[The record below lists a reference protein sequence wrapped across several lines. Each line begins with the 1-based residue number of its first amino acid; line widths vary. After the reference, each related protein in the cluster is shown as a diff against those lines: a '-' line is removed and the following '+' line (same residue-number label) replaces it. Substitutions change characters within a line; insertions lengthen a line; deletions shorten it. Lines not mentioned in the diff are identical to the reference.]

1 MFKRNIKITKDYF
14 SLVKFRN
21 KYLITFI
28 IIDLI
33 NVLVSL
39 LIPYFISLIVEIIT
53 NELYNISFICVIML
67 GITYL
72 FNKLGSYCTNWY
84 YANFFK

>member
-28 IIDLI
+28 IVDLI

-39 LIPYFISLIVEIIT
+39 LIPYFISLIVENVT
-53 NELYNISFICVIML
+53 SGFYNISFVFRIHDFDNN
-67 GITYL
+67 G
-72 FNKLGSYCTNWY
+72 NQQY
-84 YANFFK
+84 YGCYSKRY